1 MIKIDKM
8 INKMMI
14 FKNFMVYKNWNLM
27 STQLIKI
34 N

>member
-14 FKNFMVYKNWNLM
+14 FKNSMVYKNWNLYVY
-27 STQLIKI
+27 TI
-34 N
+34 NKN

>member
-14 FKNFMVYKNWNLM
+14 FKNFMVYKNWNLYVY
-27 STQLIKI
+27 TI
-34 N
+34 NKN